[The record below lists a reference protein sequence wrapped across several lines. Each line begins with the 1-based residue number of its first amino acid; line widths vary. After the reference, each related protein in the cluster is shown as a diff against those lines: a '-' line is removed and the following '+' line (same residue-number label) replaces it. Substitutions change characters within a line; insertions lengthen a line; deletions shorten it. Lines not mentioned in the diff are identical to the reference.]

1 MKKQLSALLAAA
13 LCAGALAGCGANSNS
28 ANAATSGAED
38 TVTLAVVSPVTGD
51 SAEYGIHFNV
61 GAQMAADKINEAGV
75 INGKQVVLKSFDSK
89 NDAKEAD
96 FEEVKEQIKA
106 EALKQKQDKAYSDK
120 VNELKAKYIQ

>member
-1 MKKQLSALLAAA
+1 MTEAAF
-13 LCAGALAGCGANSNS
+13 
-28 ANAATSGAED
+28 AAEVGH
-38 TVTLAVVSPVTGD
+38 VVGPVQTQFGYHLIKV
-51 SAEYGIHFNV
+51 E
-61 GAQMAADKINEAGV
+61 Q
-75 INGKQVVLKSFDSK
+75 K

>member
-1 MKKQLSALLAAA
+1 MSFRSLGEFGRGNMVKEFEEAAF
-13 LCAGALAGCGANSNS
+13 
-28 ANAATSGAED
+28 AAEVGH
-38 TVTLAVVSPVTGD
+38 VVGPVQTQFGYHLIKV
-51 SAEYGIHFNV
+51 E
-61 GAQMAADKINEAGV
+61 Q
-75 INGKQVVLKSFDSK
+75 K

>member
-1 MKKQLSALLAAA
+1 MVKEFEEAAF
-13 LCAGALAGCGANSNS
+13 
-28 ANAATSGAED
+28 AAEVGH
-38 TVTLAVVSPVTGD
+38 VVGPVQTQFGYHLIKV
-51 SAEYGIHFNV
+51 E
-61 GAQMAADKINEAGV
+61 Q
-75 INGKQVVLKSFDSK
+75 K

>member
-1 MKKQLSALLAAA
+1 MVKEFEEAAF
-13 LCAGALAGCGANSNS
+13 
-28 ANAATSGAED
+28 AAEVGH
-38 TVTLAVVSPVTGD
+38 VVGPIQTQFGYHLIKV
-51 SAEYGIHFNV
+51 E
-61 GAQMAADKINEAGV
+61 Q
-75 INGKQVVLKSFDSK
+75 K

>member
-1 MKKQLSALLAAA
+1 MAAA
-13 LCAGALAGCGANSNS
+13 LCAGTLAGCGANSNS
-28 ANAATSGAED
+28 ENAAASGAED
-38 TVTLAVVSPVTGD
+38 TVTLAVVSPVTGG
-51 SAEYGIHFNV
+51 SAEYGIHFNI
-61 GAQMAADKINEAGV
+61 GAQMAADKINEAGG

>member
-1 MKKQLSALLAAA
+1 MTDSEEKCNDILEKI
-13 LCAGALAGCGANSNS
+13 
-28 ANAATSGAED
+28 TSGEKEFEEAAKEFS
-38 TVTLAVVSPVTGD
+38 TCPS
-51 SAEYGIHFNV
+51 
-61 GAQMAADKINEAGV
+61 GAQGGDLGEFGRGNMVKEFEEAAFAAEVGH
-75 INGKQVVLKSFDSK
+75 VVGPVQTQFGYHLIKVEQK

>member
-1 MKKQLSALLAAA
+1 MKEFEEAAF
-13 LCAGALAGCGANSNS
+13 
-28 ANAATSGAED
+28 AAEVGH
-38 TVTLAVVSPVTGD
+38 VVGPVQTQFGYHLIKV
-51 SAEYGIHFNV
+51 E
-61 GAQMAADKINEAGV
+61 Q
-75 INGKQVVLKSFDSK
+75 K